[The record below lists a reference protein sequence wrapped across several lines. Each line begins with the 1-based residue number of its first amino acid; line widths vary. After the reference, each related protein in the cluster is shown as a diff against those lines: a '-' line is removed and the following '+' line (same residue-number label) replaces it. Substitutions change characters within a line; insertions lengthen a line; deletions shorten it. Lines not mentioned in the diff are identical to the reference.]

1 MLLWLC
7 HYVYHGCQT
16 PFFRCCSNLGWA
28 LHESMVT
35 GHGIPPESPN
45 RFCGHSEEAGVQL
58 LIFLAQNPQGPKGR
72 PVALSDGSGSS
83 EWNNPKNVLSE

>member
-1 MLLWLC
+1 
-7 HYVYHGCQT
+7 
-16 PFFRCCSNLGWA
+16 
-28 LHESMVT
+28 MVT

-45 RFCGHSEEAGVQL
+45 RFCGHAEEAGVQL

-72 PVALSDGSGSS
+72 PVVLSDGSGSS